1 MPKIHVLPR
10 DVYERISAGEVV
22 ERPSS
27 AVKELL
33 ENSVDAGAT
42 SVTLEIQNGG
52 VKYIRIT
59 DNGCGIARSDVKNAF
74 ISHATSKIEFSDDL
88 DSIATL
94 GFRGEALA
102 SIAAVSRVEMLTR
115 TAEEAVGTRCCV
127 EGGVVTEFDDAGCP
141 LGTTIVVRD
150 LFYNVPAR
158 MKFLKK
164 DVTEANSVAAVAERL
179 AVSHPKISVRFIR
192 DGKQT
197 LFAPGDGKLL
207 SALHA
212 VYGADFAN
220 RLIPVSGKS
229 GNVSVEGYICK
240 PSAARP
246 NRNMELF
253 YVNNR
258 VVRTKTG
265 YAAVEEVYKGSIM
278 VGKFPSCVLNL
289 KMPYSFVDVN
299 VHPAK
304 TEVRFASEKE
314 VFGAVYNAVKTAL
327 NQAES
332 KAVPFD
338 RRPVNNAV
346 MKDFFA
352 NIPAKQFRMQE
363 TEAQP
368 TVSPKKAEKSVLSNS
383 VGLSQPA
390 FSPKSASRTDSG
402 FSLDLVVEDDAVA
415 PYRTEKEADE
425 PSVIPSVL
433 PNAERKTE
441 EPTVEVPAEEKT
453 VTFTTEQRQEV
464 FYIGEAF
471 KTYLLAQCGK
481 ELLLI
486 DKHAA
491 HERVLYEQLKKQHKD
506 QPSQLL
512 MIPLTVKLSRN
523 EYEAVLEHASLLS
536 EAGFTVEDFGDG
548 TVSVSE
554 YPVLL
559 QGSDIVEQVTEIAG
573 YLANHSREITTQ
585 KLDWIYHSAACRAA
599 VKAGDFTDW
608 NEAKAF
614 VERILAMPDIRYC
627 PHGRPVIAKLT
638 QREIEKLFGRV

>member
-10 DVYERISAGEVV
+10 DVYERIAAGEVV

-33 ENSVDAGAT
+33 ENAVDAGADAI
-42 SVTLEIQNGG
+42 TLEIQNGG
-52 VKYIRIT
+52 ITYIRVT

-74 ISHATSKIEFSDDL
+74 VSHATSKIEVSDDL
-88 DSIATL
+88 DAIATL

-115 TAEEAVGTRCCV
+115 TAEEPVGTRCCV

-141 LGTTIVVRD
+141 VGTTVVVRD

-164 DVTEANSVAAVAERL
+164 DVTEANSVAAVADRL
-179 AVSHPKISVRFIR
+179 AVAHPEISVRFIR
-192 DGKQT
+192 DGKQAM
-197 LFAPGDGKLL
+197 FAPGDGKLL
-207 SALHA
+207 SALYA
-212 VYGADFAN
+212 VYGKEFADQ
-220 RLIPVSGKS
+220 LIPACGSSGC
-229 GNVSVEGYICK
+229 VSVEGYICK

-253 YVNNR
+253 YVNDR
-258 VVRTKTG
+258 MVRTKTG
-265 YAAVEEVYKGSIM
+265 CAAVEEAYKGSIM

-304 TEVRFASEKE
+304 TEVRFAAEKE

-327 NQAES
+327 GQAQ
-332 KAVPFD
+332 ANTVPFHTK
-338 RRPVNNAV
+338 PVSNAV

-352 NIPAKQFRMQE
+352 NIPAKQFRMEQSE
-363 TEAQP
+363 
-368 TVSPKKAEKSVLSNS
+368 PKPLFPSEPRAPFTPK
-383 VGLSQPA
+383 PA
-390 FSPKSASRTDSG
+390 AH
-402 FSLDLVVEDDAVA
+402 SLDLVVEDEPAA
-415 PYRTEKEADE
+415 PYRTGREEE
-425 PSVIPSVL
+425 EPSVL
-433 PNAERKTE
+433 PRVLPPLPAQPEPPQEQPAVAVTT
-441 EPTVEVPAEEKT
+441 EPTDEI
-453 VTFTTEQRQEV
+453 

-471 KTYLLAQCGK
+471 KTYLIVQCGD
-481 ELLLI
+481 ELLLL

-491 HERVLYEQLKKQHKD
+491 HERLIYEQLKQQHKD

-512 MIPLTVKLSRN
+512 MLPLTVRLSRG
-523 EYEAVLEHASLLS
+523 EYEAVLEHAELLAD
-536 EAGFTVEDFGDG
+536 AGFTVEDFGDG

-554 YPVLL
+554 YPALL
-559 QGSDIVEQVTEIAG
+559 QGADIAEQITEIAG
-573 YLANHSREITTQ
+573 YLADHAREVTTQ

-599 VKAGDFTDW
+599 VKAGDFTDR
-608 NEAKAF
+608 NEAQAF
-614 VERILAMPDIRYC
+614 ARRVLSMPDIRTC

-638 QREIEKLFGRV
+638 RYEIEKLFGRV